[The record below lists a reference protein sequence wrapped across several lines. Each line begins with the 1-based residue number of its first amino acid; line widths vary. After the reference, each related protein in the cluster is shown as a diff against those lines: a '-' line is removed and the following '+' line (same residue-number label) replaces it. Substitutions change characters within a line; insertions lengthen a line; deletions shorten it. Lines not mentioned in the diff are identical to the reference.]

1 MLTAC
6 KPLLLKKRILKM
18 FYRNYI
24 VFLYIKE
31 LSKALYI
38 FFIFPDQAYII
49 RKCSY
54 LINEMINVI
63 AQLVAGAYR
72 NGRSKLI

>member
-6 KPLLLKKRILKM
+6 KPLLLKRILKM

-38 FFIFPDQAYII
+38 FFIFQDQAYIV
-49 RKCSY
+49 RKCPY